1 MRRAERQHTPP
12 PERGTVAGAELA
24 ALKRASDAEQGGKQ
38 CDAPRNSGWRPGAR
52 WARSEASAADA
63 RPFDRPLAGKDE
75 RAGGAS
81 ACWAGETRADVERRI
96 ARMEAHQ
103 RPPMREMGRRSE
115 AAEHAFKRLPG
126 DDGNKASGWPEPGT
140 AAGMVA
146 VRFGGEGMRPTS
158 VQRRRDPVV
167 ASEPASPR
175 DNASSPALPSSPA
188 ASGALPRHV
197 RRSREHGLSVADTA
211 PVTMMQ
217 PHARP
222 LRLVGT
228 DADGRPAPATQDCP
242 ATTGPVAAAGTSHEH
257 VQTALPALRPAVA
270 AIRYPGDGPHPD
282 KLSGKKSGGGKGVG
296 ERRVT
301 AGRIGSND
309 AGASVLP
316 VSPFFDTGRSTA
328 GTLAR
333 VCPADGT
340 FDPAG
345 PTRAW
350 SGNGAQSAPHHA
362 PLVTVHKIGSRIEVA
377 AACPAARLL
386 GIDPGMALT
395 QVRAATP
402 EVRVRDADPA
412 GDRAALDALAV
423 ALARRWSPCVSVSDA
438 PPAAIGGEAGG
449 GEAGLF
455 IDLTGVAHL
464 HGGEEAM
471 ARRIVRLLARL
482 GIAARVGI
490 ADTPAAAWA
499 VARFN
504 PGPVAALPPAHGIAA
519 FAEYPVTALR
529 LDAGAVELMRRLGID
544 QIGALAAMPRA
555 PMARRFGHGVATRL
569 DQLIGAV
576 AEPVAPV
583 IPRDPVM
590 VEQRFAEPILTA
602 EPIAYWIAQ
611 LSDRLVQR
619 LAQQGRG
626 ARALVLALTRVDG
639 AVQAVRVGFARATRD
654 APHMLRLLA
663 RRIELID
670 PGFGIEIMA
679 LHVTRDEPLGAEALA
694 GDLEEAVP
702 DLAALVDAIVN
713 RIGEARL
720 WRTCAVESD
729 VPERSVAGAAPL
741 DRATNQNARLVRDD
755 VRHLDTRGAA
765 HPWHPRWPRPAR
777 LLRRPEPIDHVMA
790 ELPDSYPKRFRWRG
804 QMHQVVRGDGPERI
818 AGEWWRRVA
827 ERQAVRD
834 YFQVED
840 EAGQRF
846 WLFRRGDGQRP
857 ETGDMTW
864 HLHGTF
870 G

>member
-1 MRRAERQHTPP
+1 MKRVASLYLPNWSIDRVRRAERQHTPP
-12 PERGTVAGAELA
+12 PERGIAAGAELA

-52 WARSEASAADA
+52 WARSEASATDA
-63 RPFDRPLAGKDE
+63 RPFDRPLTGKDE

-126 DDGNKASGWPEPGT
+126 DDGNKASGWPEPG
-140 AAGMVA
+140 AAPGMVA
-146 VRFGGEGMRPTS
+146 VRFGGEGVRPTS
-158 VQRRRDPVV
+158 AQRRRDPVAV
-167 ASEPASPR
+167 AEPASPR
-175 DNASSPALPSSPA
+175 ATPHDGRTDARPRDPAGASTAGSRRPPVACDAPPVANATP
-188 ASGALPRHV
+188 
-197 RRSREHGLSVADTA
+197 ADTT
-211 PVTMMQ
+211 PQ
-217 PHARP
+217 PPARP
-222 LRLVGT
+222 LLRLVNA
-228 DADGRPAPATQDCP
+228 DAAARP
-242 ATTGPVAAAGTSHEH
+242 ATTGAVTAAGTSRART
-257 VQTALPALRPAVA
+257 QRAATALRPAIS
-270 AIRYPGDGPHPD
+270 AIRYPGEGPHPD
-282 KLSGKKSGGGKGVG
+282 NPGGDQPCAG

-301 AGRIGSND
+301 GARVGSND

-316 VSPFFDTGRSTA
+316 VAPFFDTGRSTA

-333 VCPADGT
+333 VCPADGIASAAN
-340 FDPAG
+340 PANAS
-345 PTRAW
+345 PLDH
-350 SGNGAQSAPHHA
+350 PHAA

-377 AACPAARLL
+377 AACPAARRL

-402 EVRVRDADPA
+402 DVRVRDADPA

-438 PPAAIGGEAGG
+438 PPAAIGGEAG
-449 GEAGLF
+449 LF

-464 HGGEEAM
+464 HGGEHMM

-482 GIAARVGI
+482 GIAARIGI

-499 VARFN
+499 LARFA
-504 PGPVAALPPAHGIAA
+504 PGPVAALPPAHGIAP
-519 FAEYPVTALR
+519 FADYPVTALR
-529 LDAGAVELMRRLGID
+529 LEAGAVELMRRLGID

-583 IPRDPVM
+583 IPRDPVV

-611 LSDRLVQR
+611 LSDRLAQA

-654 APHMLRLLA
+654 APHMLRLLV

-679 LHVTRDEPLGAEALA
+679 LHVTRDEPLGAETLA

-720 WRTCAVESD
+720 WRTRAVESD
-729 VPERSVAGAAPL
+729 VPERSVAAAAPL
-741 DRATNQNARLVRDD
+741 DRATNPNARLVRDD

-840 EAGQRF
+840 DAGQRF